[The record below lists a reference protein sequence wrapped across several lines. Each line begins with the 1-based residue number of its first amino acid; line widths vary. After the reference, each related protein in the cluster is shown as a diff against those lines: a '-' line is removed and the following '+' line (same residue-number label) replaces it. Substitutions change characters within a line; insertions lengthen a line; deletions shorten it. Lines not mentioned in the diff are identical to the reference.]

1 MRIRSPRHV
10 LRRLSAAILLAAAGT
25 ACAAGPIVAPLRYEP
40 IVLAP
45 DQPFRASAP
54 DASPVTPTVSLPWRE
69 TTLPNGLRVVHLERH
84 GLPIV
89 SVRLVVARGAA
100 DVGAPD
106 DTYALLGK
114 LMHAG
119 TQDRTADQL
128 AAAYA
133 RLGAVRNVILGPD
146 GCSVSAKVG
155 AEDMDAAIELVAE
168 AATRPRLTLP
178 ELRNARAQWLADFE
192 NTKHAPRPALQRNAS
207 ALLFGRAHAYGF
219 ARPTTSHTHG
229 LRVEDITALH
239 VRLFHPAQAA
249 LIVVGDATAE
259 VVDRSAARWFGAWD
273 AGAPLLPRASEPV
286 PPVAGARVVF
296 VERNNLTQV
305 HAMVL
310 VRGVAPEEDLFA
322 VEVFA
327 RMLGGLSSPLREEI
341 RDEGG
346 AAYSFGAGVA
356 RMRAA
361 FSVGVGGVF
370 DAGKAIPALRAIL
383 AAIRGARASG
393 FGQNSVERARTNL
406 LADWRT
412 HASTNDGLAA
422 MAAAAMAI
430 GQPLD
435 AVAAFPARLQAVTA
449 ADVKRVAERYFGEDA
464 LRLVVLA
471 DGDFQSELTQLGLG
485 AAERRDGYAEVV
497 PP

>member
-1 MRIRSPRHV
+1 MRIRSPRRA
-10 LRRLSAAILLAAAGT
+10 LRRLSAAILLAATET

-45 DQPFRASAP
+45 DQPFRAIAP
-54 DASPVTPTVSLPWRE
+54 DASPVMPTVSLPWRE
-69 TTLPNGLRVVHLERH
+69 TTLPNGLRVVHLERR

-100 DVGAPD
+100 DVGAPE
-106 DTYALLGK
+106 DTYALLEE
-114 LMHAG
+114 LMHTG
-119 TQDRTADQL
+119 TLVRTAEQL

-133 RLGAVRNVILGPD
+133 RLGAVHDVTLGPD
-146 GCSVSAKVG
+146 GCSVSTKVG
-155 AEDMDAAIELVAE
+155 AENMDAAIELVAE
-168 AATRPRLTLP
+168 TTIRPRLTLF
-178 ELRNARAQWLADFE
+178 ELGNARALWLADFE
-192 NTKHAPRPALQRNAS
+192 HSQHAPRVAMRWNAS

-259 VVDRSAARWFGAWD
+259 EVDRSAARWFGAWD
-273 AGAPLLPRASEPV
+273 AGAPLLPRASGPV
-286 PPVAGARVVF
+286 PPAPGARVVF
-296 VERNNLTQV
+296 IERNSLTQV

-310 VRGVAPEEDLFA
+310 ARGVAPEEDLFA
-322 VEVFA
+322 VQVLA

-346 AAYSFGAGVA
+346 AAYTFGAGVN

-361 FSVGVGGVF
+361 FTVGVGGVF

-412 HASTNDGLAA
+412 DASTNDGLAA
-422 MAAAAMAI
+422 MAGKAMVI

-435 AVAAFPARLQAVTA
+435 AVAAFPAGLQAVTA

-485 AAERRDGYAEVV
+485 VAERRDGYAEVA